1 MRRRPPYD
9 WTGERVL
16 RQQKRMR
23 IVKLGALVI
32 AISILSVA
40 SALIVAE
47 TGMPSE
53 QSGNNDTDW
62 KVRLLRDNGPSAHV
76 LANREGSTGID

>member
-9 WTGERVL
+9 WTGERAL

-23 IVKLGALVI
+23 IAKLGALVM
-32 AISILSVA
+32 AISILSVL

-47 TGMPSE
+47 
-53 QSGNNDTDW
+53 
-62 KVRLLRDNGPSAHV
+62 K
-76 LANREGSTGID
+76 